1 MKFRIKCLLSVSL
14 LFLLVACGQEEGNG
28 RVVIPTNKTEDKDV
42 PAAKVG
48 AVLPAWEEGCLDIHS
63 INSGRGECFYYILPD
78 GTTMLVDCAGA
89 PPMEL
94 ANREGVPSKPNVSVT
109 SGQVIINYIK
119 HFAPSVAG
127 GKLDYFMASHYHGDH
142 IGAWRAAYASYNWPM
157 VHGTTPENGGFLING
172 LGAVGTEIPIT
183 KVLDR
188 GDWSYHPSAD
198 YLDSMVEKTDDGG
211 LKRYLLYTNFLSWSA
226 KEYGTVRETL
236 VPGRTDQVV
245 LLHDTDSYKKNFYV
259 RTIAASGDIWT
270 GIGTNVNTTYLPSS
284 EETINNLYR
293 ASENVNSCCFHLK
306 YGFFDFF
313 SGGDIQYGGRSTHSW
328 LDIELPI
335 SKVLGKLEVM
345 KASHHGT
352 ANTNSQELLNAAKPE
367 HVVIGV
373 WNSVQPNPDTIKRF
387 LKANSKTRFFLTNLT
402 DENRKTL
409 TDDGVDLSVFSA
421 TGGHI
426 VVRVA
431 PGGRKYRIYVLDD
444 TNQDYKVKA
453 ILGPYTAQ

>member
-1 MKFRIKCLLSVSL
+1 LHR
-14 LFLLVACGQEEGNG
+14 
-28 RVVIPTNKTEDKDV
+28 
-42 PAAKVG
+42 
-48 AVLPAWEEGCLDIHS
+48 
-63 INSGRGECFYYILPD
+63 FY
-78 GTTMLVDCAGA
+78 
-89 PPMEL
+89 
-94 ANREGVPSKPNVSVT
+94 
-109 SGQVIINYIK
+109 
-119 HFAPSVAG
+119 
-127 GKLDYFMASHYHGDH
+127 
-142 IGAWRAAYASYNWPM
+142 
-157 VHGTTPENGGFLING
+157 LI
-172 LGAVGTEIPIT
+172 V
-183 KVLDR
+183 
-188 GDWSYHPSAD
+188 
-198 YLDSMVEKTDDGG
+198 
-211 LKRYLLYTNFLSWSA
+211 
-226 KEYGTVRETL
+226 
-236 VPGRTDQVV
+236 
-245 LLHDTDSYKKNFYV
+245 
-259 RTIAASGDIWT
+259 
-270 GIGTNVNTTYLPSS
+270 
-284 EETINNLYR
+284 
-293 ASENVNSCCFHLK
+293 FHLK